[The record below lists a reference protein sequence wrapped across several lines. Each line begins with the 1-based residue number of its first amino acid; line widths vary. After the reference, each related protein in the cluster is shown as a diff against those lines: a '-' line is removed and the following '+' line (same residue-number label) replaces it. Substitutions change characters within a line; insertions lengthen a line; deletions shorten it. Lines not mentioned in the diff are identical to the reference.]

1 MVFFTSAF
9 TAPAG
14 TTSANALRARF
25 LMIREGIDDCNR
37 SRCGKAHQRLHY

>member
-14 TTSANALRARF
+14 TTSANALRAQF
-25 LMIREGIDDCNR
+25 LMIREGTDEYNR
-37 SRCGKAHQRLHY
+37 SRSGKAHQRLHY